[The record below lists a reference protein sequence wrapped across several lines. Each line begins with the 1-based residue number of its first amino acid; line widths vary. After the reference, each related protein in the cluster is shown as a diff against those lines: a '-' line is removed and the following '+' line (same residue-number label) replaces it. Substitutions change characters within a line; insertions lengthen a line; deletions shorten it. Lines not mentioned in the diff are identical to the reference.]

1 MGANSVSRGSRP
13 SGASGRERRS
23 WLPLPCEAAGRFE
36 DKGDIGGIESIDEP
50 VEFVDL
56 WRGTYAEPGCL
67 SFEESLLLGFDDR
80 GKVRLAMKMVDQET
94 GKEITEEEAAE

>member
-1 MGANSVSRGSRP
+1 MGFAALLFHRHRDCNSGALTSTGGGSVSRGSRP
-13 SGASGRERRS
+13 SGASGRERRG

-56 WRGTYAEPGCL
+56 WVG
-67 SFEESLLLGFDDR
+67 S
-80 GKVRLAMKMVDQET
+80 
-94 GKEITEEEAAE
+94 